1 MRHEEITQQALEAI
15 TRIGVVALLVIW
27 CFQIVQPFIVPTVW
41 GIIIAVAI
49 FPMYRTLCSLVGE
62 RAKLAAVLMAAALL
76 LLIVGPLVLL
86 VSMLADNLQVLAQ
99 HLKEGTLT
107 IPPPPPDVKAWPLI
121 GVPIYTFWHLAASN
135 LSAAVAQL
143 APQLKGIAR
152 PLLAAA
158 AAVGLSMLEF
168 VLAVVLAGVFL
179 AFSEDGY
186 RLTRSIGSRLAG
198 QRGVELVNLSE
209 STIRSV
215 ARGVLGV
222 AVIQAFMAGVGM
234 VLVGVPFAGLW
245 TVVALLLG
253 VLQVGVA
260 LVVIPAVI
268 YVFSTHDS
276 LPATLFLIWS
286 VIVIFTDN
294 VLKPLLLGRGL
305 DVPMLV
311 IFVGAL
317 GGMIMS
323 GIIGLFVGAILLAL
337 GYKVFLAWLDM
348 EGTAAHE
355 HSK

>member
-1 MRHEEITQQALEAI
+1 
-15 TRIGVVALLVIW
+15 
-27 CFQIVQPFIVPTVW
+27 
-41 GIIIAVAI
+41 
-49 FPMYRTLCSLVGE
+49 
-62 RAKLAAVLMAAALL
+62 
-76 LLIVGPLVLL
+76 
-86 VSMLADNLQVLAQ
+86 
-99 HLKEGTLT
+99 
-107 IPPPPPDVKAWPLI
+107 
-121 GVPIYTFWHLAASN
+121 
-135 LSAAVAQL
+135 
-143 APQLKGIAR
+143 
-152 PLLAAA
+152 
-158 AAVGLSMLEF
+158 
-168 VLAVVLAGVFL
+168 
-179 AFSEDGY
+179 
-186 RLTRSIGSRLAG
+186 LAG